1 MSIEKIAKMYHGCED
16 IKVTPSM
23 AFHSHSSKS
32 TITFLMCLLLF
43 KPQHAMFLM
52 VLLGFQQ
59 YTIRNTIFGVWHF
72 LGVVSPLRLIYMLM
86 RMYKGNDFIFQT
98 FMKVL

>member
-1 MSIEKIAKMYHGCED
+1 
-16 IKVTPSM
+16 
-23 AFHSHSSKS
+23 
-32 TITFLMCLLLF
+32 
-43 KPQHAMFLM
+43 MFRM

-59 YTIRNTIFGVWHF
+59 YTIRNAILGAWHF

>member
-1 MSIEKIAKMYHGCED
+1 MSTEKIAKMYHGCKD

-43 KPQHAMFLM
+43 QTTTCN
-52 VLLGFQQ
+52 VSNGFTWFS
-59 YTIRNTIFGVWHF
+59 TIYH
-72 LGVVSPLRLIYMLM
+72 
-86 RMYKGNDFIFQT
+86 
-98 FMKVL
+98 